1 MNKYDEIIKGLSN
14 SESFAESLSKLTEM
28 LQVDSVEN
36 EKIKNENSEL
46 KTALANTKLEL
57 SKVLISNTEST
68 ISEIET
74 DEEKNEK

>member
-14 SESFAESLSKLTEM
+14 SETFAESLSKLSDM
-28 LQVDSVEN
+28 LQVDSTEN
-36 EKIKNENSEL
+36 EKIKAENMEL

-68 ISEIET
+68 VNEFESEET
-74 DEEKNEK
+74 KNEK